1 MGNKRKI
8 GDIALDLLLIAGVM
22 TAGLYLAQNIVH
34 PILSNIVDPDKEKHE
49 QTRRQAKAHLE
60 RLNRPKNVARHDDEL
75 EFGHQD
81 LVLNEFESLV
91 ALEMVAPQDIHVK
104 FQDIGGLDS
113 IIEELKESVI
123 YPLTLPHLYSHSASL
138 LSAPPG
144 VLLFGPPGCG
154 KTMLAKAMA
163 RESKASFINLHI
175 STITEKWY
183 GDSNKIVRAVFSLAR
198 KMQPSIIF
206 VDEIDAV
213 LGRRRSGE
221 HEASG
226 MVKAEFMTLWD
237 GLTSANDSGL
247 PAQILVLG
255 ATNRMH
261 DIDEAILRRMPKK
274 FPVPLPGLA
283 QRHKIL
289 QLLLQDTKKDKFDLD
304 LDYVS
309 RITAGLSGSDIKEE
323 ADCVR

>member
-60 RLNRPKNVARHDDEL
+60 RLNRPGIVGKDGDEL
-75 EFGHQD
+75 EPGRRDF
-81 LVLNEFESLV
+81 VLNEFESLV
-91 ALEMVAPQDIHVK
+91 ALEMVAPQDIHVR
-104 FQDIGGLDS
+104 FQ
-113 IIEELKESVI
+113 
-123 YPLTLPHLYSHSASL
+123 
-138 LSAPPG
+138 
-144 VLLFGPPGCG
+144 
-154 KTMLAKAMA
+154 
-163 RESKASFINLHI
+163 
-175 STITEKWY
+175 
-183 GDSNKIVRAVFSLAR
+183 VRAVFSLAR

-206 VDEIDAV
+206 IDEIDAV

-237 GLTSANDSGL
+237 GLTSANESGL

-283 QRHKIL
+283 QRQRIL
-289 QLLLQDTKKDKFDLD
+289 QLLLQDTKKDPLDLD

-309 RITAGLSGSDIKEE
+309 HITAGMSGSDIKEACRE
-323 ADCVR
+323 AAMAPVREYLKSHGQDRRQIASASSKDFRGIRTGDFSVNIYSQQPQDCTFSRSEANKETQ